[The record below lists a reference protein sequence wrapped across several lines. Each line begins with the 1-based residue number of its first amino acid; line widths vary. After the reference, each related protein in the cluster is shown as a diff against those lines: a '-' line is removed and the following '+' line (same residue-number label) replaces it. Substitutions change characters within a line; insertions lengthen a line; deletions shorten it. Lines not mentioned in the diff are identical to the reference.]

1 MILID
6 KNFDGE
12 TFDMDTYY
20 FAEDLL
26 PKKKKKKDKDEP
38 VENIKEEL
46 KHLNQLSLPPIP
58 KKECGKKLMLVY
70 VDIYGN
76 EFKEEFKLK

>member
-1 MILID
+1 
-6 KNFDGE
+6 E

-20 FAEDLL
+20 FAEDLI
-26 PKKKKKKDKDEP
+26 PKKKRKASEE
-38 VENIKEEL
+38 VEIENIKEEL
-46 KHLNQLSLPPIP
+46 KHINQILLPPIP
-58 KKECGKKLMLVY
+58 KKECGKKLMIIY

>member
-1 MILID
+1 MVLID
-6 KNFDGE
+6 KKFDGE

-26 PKKKKKKDKDEP
+26 PKKKKKGE
-38 VENIKEEL
+38 EGEINNIKEEL
-46 KHLNQLSLPPIP
+46 RHTNQVLLPPIS
-58 KKECGKKLMLVY
+58 KKECGKKIMVIY